1 MNRVIFFSMLLFLTA
16 IPLVS
21 AVPMIQNVNVQPPYL
36 WLGEDA
42 VISLNC
48 LDNENNTI
56 GQVYANVVGP
66 DVILPT
72 LYPTSYNEN
81 YYEIF
86 VDKEHLDRV
95 GQFDATIYCQNNL
108 SNVTSYL
115 TSFTVSELIGYISG
129 INPYPA
135 YTGETM
141 EIDFIVKRN
150 DAKISSDVIF
160 DVLVNNQ
167 LKALK
172 VAPAYDNN
180 KGWLLKVDPPSG
192 PGIYDIK
199 VVAFYDRTK
208 VINYSSVEVRSNI
221 EFNIESIDKNWVNS
235 NDNITVTLRALEKG
249 NAINLNK
256 NNINIK
262 INSANAEIT
271 TISKHDNLVDVKII
285 APTLSAGRYE
295 LDAYLDHEDSYYSD
309 SKPIDY
315 IVSIG
320 GTLIDANSKA
330 MSVQL
335 RFIQND
341 VTKLS
346 MTTDSYGHYSGSI
359 PPDNYDLEI
368 KFPQSTLYLDDI
380 SISNFDDPIKYFYSD
395 EFDLPGIRNHGLYD
409 YGIALSYSNARIE
422 MVYTEKN
429 MVNENNLKIF
439 KCSNW
444 NPGRKICN
452 SVWSEINGDIDIV
465 RNKARIN
472 STTLS
477 AFVIGEIKGI
487 SVDFSLDKEIYGLND
502 KILVR
507 GIAKDEDR
515 NSVSNASIEAYIK
528 NIGINYRATADENG
542 IFSLEIQTPKD
553 EGKYELVLKV
563 KKNPYKEFNGNKNF
577 EVIKSKS
584 ILIDFPDTIKIAKG
598 ENFTQK
604 LSLVNNG
611 QADINNL
618 KIYLEGVPK
627 GYYNFSENTSLK
639 PEEEK
644 TFYIKF
650 YIPPYA
656 EKGIS
661 SATIK
666 VEGGGMIQEKIFGL
680 NIFDKNETNKTITS
694 PTTGLATGFSLPEVS
709 YSDVILIVLFAVVCF
724 SAAIVLKKRKI
735 NRKSKENI
743 KNVLFDIRN
752 FIKIEDSNDVEKRV
766 KGSDPYDKLI
776 LTEFPNFFKLSKKLI
791 NNKVMSDDDGKDN

>member
-21 AVPMIQNVNVQPPYL
+21 AVPMIQNVNVQPPHL

-72 LYPTSYNEN
+72 LYPASSNEN

-86 VDKEHLDRV
+86 VGKEHLDRT

-108 SNVTSYL
+108 SNETSNL
-115 TSFTVSELIGYISG
+115 TSFTVSKLTGYISG

-160 DVLVNNQ
+160 NVSVNNQ

-180 KGWLLKVDPPSG
+180 KGWLLKVNPPSE

-208 VINYSSVEVRSNI
+208 VINYSSVEVRNNI

-409 YGIALSYSNARIE
+409 YSIALSYSSARIE
-422 MVYTEKN
+422 MIYTEKN

-528 NIGINYRATADENG
+528 NTGINYRATADENG

-563 KKNPYKEFNGNKNF
+563 KKNPYREFNGNKNF

-598 ENFTQK
+598 ENLTQN
-604 LSLVNNG
+604 LSLLNNG
-611 QADINNL
+611 QADIENL
-618 KIYLEGVPK
+618 KVYFEGMPES
-627 GYYNFSENTSLK
+627 YYKFSENISLESGEQK
-639 PEEEK
+639 AL
-644 TFYIKF
+644 FVDF
-650 YIPPYA
+650 NIPFYA
-656 EKGIS
+656 EIGVS
-661 SATIK
+661 SATLKI
-666 VEGGGMIQEKIFGL
+666 EGNKISQEKVFGL
-680 NIFDKNETNKTITS
+680 NIVERNESSNQTL
-694 PTTGLATGFSLPEVS
+694 PTTGLASGFTLPDIN
-709 YSDVILIVLFAVVCF
+709 YLDIAFIALFAVACF
-724 SAAIVLKKRKI
+724 SSAIILKKRKTTK
-735 NRKSKENI
+735 RSRDNI
-743 KNVLFDIRN
+743 KNILFE
-752 FIKIEDSNDVEKRV
+752 IKGTIKSNETRLRPQSNEK
-766 KGSDPYDKLI
+766 SIYDKLI
-776 LTEFPNFFKLSKKLI
+776 LTQFPNFLNFSKKLI
-791 NNKVMSDDDGKDN
+791 KTGSDDGKDN